1 MRRTKFVWVCVCVH
15 AQSGGVCVFVRGG
28 GCASVCLRACVR
40 ARLCVVCV
48 KFLVLLFVQG
58 SDICWQWV
66 AVQEKQAGSLLEDL
80 SHNIE
85 GKNPVLLMLRLEDAD
100 VHHSLL

>member
-1 MRRTKFVWVCVCVH
+1 MRRTKFVWVCVCVCMH
-15 AQSGGVCVFVRGG
+15 KVGVCLLEVVGVLL
-28 GCASVCLRACVR
+28 SACVR